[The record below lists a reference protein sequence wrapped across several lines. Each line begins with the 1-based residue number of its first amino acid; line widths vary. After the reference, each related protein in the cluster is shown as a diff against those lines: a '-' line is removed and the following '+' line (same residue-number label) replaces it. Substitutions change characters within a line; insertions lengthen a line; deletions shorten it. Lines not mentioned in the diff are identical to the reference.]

1 MARLQY
7 YRDFEV
13 YQYANLASKKIASKL
28 SDLLIE
34 RRFAYDNFKN
44 YMINLE
50 IETLIDRIKNKPI
63 TSETGNLELGLKW
76 KNNPEKNHV

>member
-1 MARLQY
+1 MKELVR
-7 YRDFEV
+7 
-13 YQYANLASKKIASKL
+13 
-28 SDLLIE
+28 E
-34 RRFAYDNFKN
+34 REFAYDNFKN

-76 KNNPEKNHV
+76 RNNSKKHYV

>member
-28 SDLLIE
+28 KELVRE
-34 RRFAYDNFKN
+34 REFAYDNFKN

-76 KNNPEKNHV
+76 KNNSKKHYV